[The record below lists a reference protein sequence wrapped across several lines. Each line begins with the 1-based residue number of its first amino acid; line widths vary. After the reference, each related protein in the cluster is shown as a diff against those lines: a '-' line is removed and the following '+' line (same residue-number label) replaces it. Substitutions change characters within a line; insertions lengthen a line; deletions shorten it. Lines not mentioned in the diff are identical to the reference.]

1 MIVHVK
7 TPADFECDFEKEAF
21 NDMEL
26 LEAIEDMDKGEAM
39 AFVPFVRKLF
49 KPADKA
55 RLYDFVREADGRA
68 GREGRPLAA
77 AHRVDAGLVLEEH
90 LRAILRIEPHR
101 ARDGVDLRVADAAE
115 AERRLEREG
124 VEQAPGGVDELAAR
138 GAEPEE
144 EESRGGGHRRHSTP
158 S

>member
-7 TPADFECDFEKEAF
+7 TSAGFECDFEKEAF

-55 RLYDFVREADGRA
+55 RLYDFVREPDGRVPTEKIGA
-68 GREGRPLAA
+68 AIREIVQALP
-77 AHRVDAGLVLEEH
+77 DAEKK
-90 LRAILRIEPHR
+90 
-101 ARDGVDLRVADAAE
+101 
-115 AERRLEREG
+115 
-124 VEQAPGGVDELAAR
+124 
-138 GAEPEE
+138 
-144 EESRGGGHRRHSTP
+144 
-158 S
+158 